1 MKRILFAGIIL
12 AGFISSCSVV
22 KTTPRTLSTFKSNI
36 IIKPLVAEV
45 EVDINKKIEATAV
58 VSRKQSIEDAK
69 EMAKWNALERSG
81 ADIIVD
87 PVYHITIKGPST
99 TCTVTGY
106 YGKYVKI
113 ETVDNT
119 DIENLNL
126 YLQSENSSSSG
137 SGSVVSKLRKL
148 KKKN

>member
-1 MKRILFAGIIL
+1 MKRLLFSTIIL
-12 AGFISSCSVV
+12 AGILSSCSIV
-22 KTTPRTLSTFKSNI
+22 KTTPRTLNTFKSNI

-58 VSRKQSIEDAK
+58 VTRKQSIDDAK

-87 PVYHITIKGPST
+87 PVYHITIGNNIT
-99 TCTVTGY
+99 ATVTGY
-106 YGKYVKI
+106 FGRYVKI
-113 ETVDNT
+113 ETVDNA
-119 DIENLNL
+119 DIDNLNL
-126 YLQSENSSSSG
+126 YLQQENSSSG

-148 KKKN
+148 KNKN